1 MTPLGT
7 TALGLALVLADF
19 RLQGLDVLADPLGW
33 VVAVAGLS
41 RLASRDRC
49 LAWSVGIGIAAG
61 VLSVADVVHPVVTVD
76 GTSRE
81 VDPSGLQGV
90 MSDLAALLSLVVALL
105 LSLAI
110 RELARRHGDAALARR
125 FTGFAV
131 FHAAA
136 GAVLSLV
143 GSALLLLSEPVPL
156 VNGTL
161 LAPVV
166 LLLVLVFLAVEVW
179 FLASLARAGQ
189 RTWLGGRLEP
199 VP

>member
-7 TALGLALVLADF
+7 TALGLALVLADL

-33 VVAVAGLS
+33 VAAVAGLS
-41 RLASRDRC
+41 RLASRDRFF
-49 LAWSVGIGIAAG
+49 AWSVGIGIAAG
-61 VLSVADVVHPVVTVD
+61 VLSAADVVHPVVTLD

-110 RELARRHGDAALARR
+110 RELARRHGDEALSRR
-125 FTGFAV
+125 FTRFAV

-136 GAVLSLV
+136 AAVL
-143 GSALLLLSEPVPL
+143 ALAETAVLLLSGPGPIL
-156 VNGTL
+156 NGTL
-161 LAPVV
+161 LAPLVI
-166 LLLVLVFLAVEVW
+166 LLVLVVLAIEVW
-179 FLASLARAGQ
+179 FLVSLARAGQ